1 MKETIGAKLELEINY
16 EECISNESSNTI
28 IDDILEAVDNVLL
41 RQSTSTNKKSLARKY
56 YKNIN
61 RLDQEYQAKNIAT
74 IQQSNKNTSAYIIIP
89 KPLKEYLKL
98 NKGDKVLL
106 EARED
111 GSLIVRK

>member
-1 MKETIGAKLELEINY
+1 MK
-16 EECISNESSNTI
+16 
-28 IDDILEAVDNVLL
+28 DIVTV
-41 RQSTSTNKKSLARKY
+41 
-56 YKNIN
+56 
-61 RLDQEYQAKNIAT
+61 
-74 IQQSNKNTSAYIIIP
+74 QQSNNNTSAYIIIP